1 MNIIEKVKSCF
12 DEDIT
17 VKISKH
23 DDYSNELF
31 IYKDDAELIFDW
43 KEEESEKTV
52 EEVKYFFDYI
62 YRPDVGIINQDYVEI
77 PVTVP
82 NPLFMELLNGKRVS
96 DKLGDKNI
104 YYEISEASTHFHYL
118 IRLHHK
124 KLLDYGPN
132 DWLTTLKIYNVDTII
147 KTNYES
153 KIFIEKSINLAK
165 TILFDLYKDNDI
177 LLKLINLDK
186 IVNQDYSS
194 SNPYEKIKKNLKDI
208 KEQKVQTVYEDDL
221 LNYYLRATYMDNSQ
235 FKYLAYYQVLECIFE
250 EVYLNETIDSIKQII
265 TSKWF
270 NKYKNED
277 IKKVIELVEKYNN
290 SKHDREK
297 LRLVLEKFF
306 KGKIHSESF
315 YLANKDIIKLLKNM
329 ELIKKDKDLNDLQK
343 LSNIIYDFRCECT
356 HSNRGFSFRTSFDN
370 TTEELNNYIKLI
382 KKISERIIM
391 NYNT

>member
-1 MNIIEKVKSCF
+1 MNIIEEVKSCF

-31 IYKDDAELIFDW
+31 IYKDDVELIFDW
-43 KEEESEKTV
+43 KDEEIAETV

-62 YRPDVGIINQDYVEI
+62 YQADVGIINQDYVEI
-77 PVTVP
+77 PITVP
-82 NPLFMELLNGKRVS
+82 NPLFMELLNGKKVS
-96 DKLGDKNI
+96 DKLGDNNI

-124 KLLDYGPN
+124 KLLDYGPD
-132 DWLTTLKIYNVDTII
+132 DWLTTLKIYNINNII
-147 KTNYES
+147 KTNY
-153 KIFIEKSINLAK
+153 KNKTFIEKSINLAK
-165 TILFDLYKDNDI
+165 TILFDLHKDNDI

-194 SNPYEKIKKNLKDI
+194 SNPYEKIRNNLKDI

-221 LNYYLRATYMDNSQ
+221 VNYYLRATYMDDSQ

-329 ELIKKDKDLNDLQK
+329 GLIKKDKDLNDLQN
-343 LSNIIYDFRCECT
+343 LSNIIYDYRCDCT

-370 TTEELNNYIKLI
+370 TTEELNNYIKLV

-391 NYNT
+391 NYKT